1 MNASNAARDVVE
13 RPRDRLTVQILANGR
28 PRFEEKSETTQK
40 DEMIFEI
47 RSVFVVVV
55 VVVVIKK
62 EGSHRGR
69 RAS

>member
-1 MNASNAARDVVE
+1 
-13 RPRDRLTVQILANGR
+13 
-28 PRFEEKSETTQK
+28 
-40 DEMIFEI
+40 MIFEI